1 MSLGERVE
9 QITSHF
15 WAYAVAAVGGFIV
28 WLVRRIF
35 TNQQEIELLKQSLQ
49 SRDKQ
54 REEDR
59 EALHEVKSDVQE
71 VRQDVKQIVNV
82 LMERNK

>member
-1 MSLGERVE
+1 MSLSERVE

-15 WAYAVAAVGGFIV
+15 WAYAIAAVGGFIV

-35 TNQQEIELLKQSLQ
+35 TNQQEIELLKQNLAQ
-49 SRDKQ
+49 RDVM
-54 REEDR
+54 RNEDR
-59 EALHEVKSDVQE
+59 EALHEVKQDIQE

-82 LMERNK
+82 LMERK